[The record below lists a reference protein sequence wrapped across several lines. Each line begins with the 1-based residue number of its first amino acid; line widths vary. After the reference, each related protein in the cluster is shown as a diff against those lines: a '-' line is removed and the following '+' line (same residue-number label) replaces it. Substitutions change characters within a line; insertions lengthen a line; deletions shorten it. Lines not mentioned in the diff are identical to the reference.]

1 MIPARSPICSRGAEP
16 VVRQFLRYVLTG
28 GAAAV
33 VDLGGFW
40 LLFRLGMPV
49 IPAAM
54 ASWFVAALANYAL
67 SSRFVFQSARSLNG
81 GFKFVAGALIGF
93 VLNVCITAVCARG
106 LGIYPPAAKVIG
118 IGGAFIFNFAINR
131 FWVFR

>member
-1 MIPARSPICSRGAEP
+1 MF
-16 VVRQFLRYVLTG
+16 RQFLRYVLTG
-28 GAAAV
+28 GAAAI

-40 LLFRLGMPV
+40 LLFHLGTAV

-67 SSRFVFQSARSLNG
+67 SSRFVFESERSLHG
-81 GFKFVAGALIGF
+81 GIKFVIGASIGF
-93 VLNVCITAVCARG
+93 SLNVCFTAIGARG

-118 IGGAFIFNFAINR
+118 IGGAFVFNFAINR